1 MNFKSFYKEA
11 THQQIDKVVS
21 DKDWQSF
28 RKKLKGLST
37 TTKLQKLSQ
46 WVRKKN
52 NSKKAKL
59 QADNYRGA
67 LRRGGLLKPKNKN

>member
-1 MNFKSFYKEA
+1 VNFKIFYKEA
-11 THQQIDKVVS
+11 THQQIDKAVA

-28 RKKLKGLST
+28 RKTLKGLST

-46 WVRKKN
+46 WVNKKK

-67 LRRGGLLKPKNKN
+67 LRRGGLLNPKNKN